1 VKRIYLA
8 GGCFWGAEAYIAMIP
23 GVVKTEVGYANGKT
37 PHPSYEDVKYRN
49 AGHAETVLVEYDP
62 ERLSLS
68 RLLDLFYLA
77 IDPTALNRQGHDE
90 GIQYRTGI
98 FYTGEEDRPVIETSL
113 AALQAVTDK
122 PVAVAAEPLENYW
135 TAEEYH
141 QKYLDKNPGA
151 YCHIGGAVFEELRRA
166 LEQG

>member
-1 VKRIYLA
+1 MKRIYLA

-37 PHPSYEDVKYRN
+37 ARPSYEDVKSRN
-49 AGHAETVLVEYDP
+49 TGHAETVLVDYDP
-62 ERLSLS
+62 ERLSLG

-77 IDPTALNRQGHDE
+77 IDPTSLNRQGHDE

-98 FYTGEEDRPVIETSL
+98 FYTDGEDRPVIETSL
-113 AALQAVTDK
+113 AALQAMTDK
-122 PVAVAAEPLENYW
+122 PVVVTAEPLENYW